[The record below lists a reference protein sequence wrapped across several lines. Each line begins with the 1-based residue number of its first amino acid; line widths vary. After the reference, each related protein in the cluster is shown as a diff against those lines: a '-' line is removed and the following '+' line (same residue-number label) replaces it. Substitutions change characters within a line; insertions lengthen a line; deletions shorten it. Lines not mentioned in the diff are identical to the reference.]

1 VIAGDKL
8 RTPRNVT
15 GIMLK
20 MKPVYL
26 LMFVTLITHMSFFGA
41 RMDVALFAL
50 HLGASPAT
58 VGLLTALFGLLPVLL
73 SISIGRWADRVG
85 SRKPMLTGGT
95 LLVIGMVTGF
105 AFDNL
110 IGLYLVALIVGIG
123 YNFYFIAQQHLA
135 GRIGRPEELATNLSL
150 TSMSFSLSGFISPIV
165 TGLSID
171 HVGTR
176 PTFLILAAFAV
187 IGMILVAANRSVF
200 GSKSPAAD
208 PLHGAASAQSAS
220 GEGKAKG
227 SAWDLLRQTELRRI
241 YIVAVLSQ
249 ATWDTFNV
257 LMPIYGT
264 EHGFSASLIGVVL
277 GVFSIATLVIRL
289 LLPVISRHLK
299 PWQMLLISLGGSS
312 VAYFGI
318 PLVDSMTPLIAL
330 SIWLGFVLGL
340 AAPMLLV
347 LIHQVSP
354 PARVGEAVGLRV
366 TLMNGSQTA
375 IPLAAGSIVSLL
387 GLTSMFWMLALLFAS
402 GAWFNRARWHP
413 DTAARSDDGERG
425 RR

>member
-1 VIAGDKL
+1 
-8 RTPRNVT
+8 
-15 GIMLK
+15 

-26 LMFVTLITHMSFFGA
+26 LMFVTLITHMSLFGA
-41 RMDVALFAL
+41 RMDVALYAL

-73 SISIGRWADRVG
+73 SIYIGRWADRVG
-85 SRKPMLTGGT
+85 TRKPMLTGGT
-95 LLVIGMVTGF
+95 LLVVGMVTAF
-105 AFDNL
+105 AFGNL
-110 IGLYLVALIVGIG
+110 VGLYLVALIAGLG

-171 HVGTR
+171 HVGAR
-176 PTFLILAAFAV
+176 PTFLILASLAV
-187 IGMILVAANRSVF
+187 AGMILVATNRAVF
-200 GSKSPAAD
+200 GSKDPAAE
-208 PLHGAASAQSAS
+208 HGRGAAPAQP
-220 GEGKAKG
+220 GKARG
-227 SAWDLLRQTELRRI
+227 SAWDLMRQPELRRI

-249 ATWDTFNV
+249 STWDTFGV

-264 EHGFSASLIGVVL
+264 EHGFSASVIGMVL
-277 GVFSIATLVIRL
+277 GVFSVATLVIRL
-289 LLPVISRHLK
+289 LLPILSRHLK
-299 PWQMLLISLGGSS
+299 PWQMLLVSMGGSS
-312 VAYFGI
+312 ITYFGI
-318 PLVDSMTPLIAL
+318 PLVDSMLALLVL

-366 TLMNGSQTA
+366 TLMNASQTA
-375 IPLAAGSIVSLL
+375 IPLSAGGIVSLL
-387 GLTSMFWMLALLFAS
+387 GLTSMFWMLALTFAS

-413 DTAARSDDGERG
+413 DTPGDADQGSDS

>member
-1 VIAGDKL
+1 
-8 RTPRNVT
+8 
-15 GIMLK
+15 

-26 LMFVTLITHMSFFGA
+26 LMFVTLITHMSLFGA

-50 HLGASPAT
+50 QLGASPAT
-58 VGLLTALFGLLPVLL
+58 VGLLTALFGLLPLLL
-73 SISIGRWADRVG
+73 SINIGRWADRVG
-85 SRKPMLTGGT
+85 SRKPMLTGGS
-95 LLVIGMVTGF
+95 LLVLGTVIAF
-105 AFDNL
+105 AFGNL
-110 IGLYLVALIVGIG
+110 IGLYLVALIAGLG

-135 GRIGRPEELATNLSL
+135 GRVGRPEELATNLSL

-165 TGLSID
+165 TGFSID
-171 HVGTR
+171 HVGAR

-187 IGMILVAANRSVF
+187 GGMILVALNRRVF
-200 GSKSPAAD
+200 ASNSPATDRKAD
-208 PLHGAASAQSAS
+208 GAPAQAGS
-220 GEGKAKG
+220 GKG

-249 ATWDTFNV
+249 STWDTFNV

-289 LLPVISRHLK
+289 LLPMLSRHLK

-312 VAYFGI
+312 ITYFGI
-318 PLVDSMTPLIAL
+318 PLVDSMPPLVVL
-330 SIWLGFVLGL
+330 SVWLGFVLGL

-354 PARVGEAVGLRV
+354 PGRVGEAVGLRV
-366 TLMNGSQTA
+366 TLMSGSQTG

-387 GLTSMFWMLALLFAS
+387 GLTSMFWMLALMFAS
-402 GAWFNRARWHP
+402 GAWFNRDRWHP
-413 DTAARSDDGERG
+413 DNRIDTGGGSDHR
-425 RR
+425 

>member
-1 VIAGDKL
+1 
-8 RTPRNVT
+8 
-15 GIMLK
+15 MLK

-26 LMFVTLITHMSFFGA
+26 LMFVTLITHMSLFGT

-73 SISIGRWADRVG
+73 SIGIGRWADRVG
-85 SRKPMLTGGT
+85 SRKPMLAGGA
-95 LLVIGMVTGF
+95 LLAVGMVVGF
-105 AFDNL
+105 AFGNL
-110 IGLYLVALIVGIG
+110 ISLYLVALIAGLG

-165 TGLSID
+165 TGLAID

-176 PTFLILAAFAV
+176 PTFLILAALAV
-187 IGMILVAANRSVF
+187 CGMIMVASNRAVF
-200 GSKSPAAD
+200 TSKSPSGD
-208 PLHGAASAQSAS
+208 QRHGAAQAPA
-220 GEGKAKG
+220 GKARG
-227 SAWDLLRQTELRRI
+227 SAWDLLRQTKLRRI

-249 ATWDTFNV
+249 STWDTFNV

-289 LLPVISRHLK
+289 LLPMLSRHLK

-312 VAYFGI
+312 ITYFGI

-330 SIWLGFVLGL
+330 AVWLGFVLGL

-354 PARVGEAVGLRV
+354 PGRIGEAVGLRV
-366 TLMNGSQTA
+366 TLMSASQTG

-387 GLTSMFWMLALLFAS
+387 GLTSMFWMLALMFAS

-413 DTAARSDDGERG
+413 DLPGRADGGEQDQG
-425 RR
+425 